1 MRLDEID
8 RQIVAILVRDA
19 RRTYAEVGAE
29 VGLSAPA
36 VKRRV
41 DRLRADDVI
50 QGYAAVVNP
59 AALGWATEAFVHL
72 YYGEKTSPTTIMRS
86 VQTIPEVV
94 AAYSITGDADALLHV
109 RVTGAAH
116 LEVTLE
122 RIRDHGAIRSTRSE
136 MVLSRLV
143 SHPVGWSALD
153 PD

>member
-1 MRLDEID
+1 M
-8 RQIVAILVRDA
+8 
-19 RRTYAEVGAE
+19 

-59 AALGWATEAFVHL
+59 AALGWHTEAFVHL
-72 YYGEKTSPTTIMRS
+72 YFGEKTSPSTIMRS
-86 VQTIPEVV
+86 VQAIPEVV

-109 RVTGAAH
+109 RVTGTAH
-116 LEVTLE
+116 LEATLE
-122 RIRDHGAIRSTRSE
+122 RIRDHGSVRSTRSE

-143 SHPVGWSALD
+143 SHPVGWSSLD
-153 PD
+153 AG

>member
-8 RQIVAILVRDA
+8 RRIIAILVRDA

-41 DRLRADDVI
+41 DRLRAHDVI

-59 AALGWATEAFVHL
+59 VALGWTTEAFVHL
-72 YYGEKTSPTTIMRS
+72 FYGEKTSPQAIMDS
-86 VQTIPEVV
+86 VSAIPEVL

-109 RVTGAAH
+109 QVQDTHH
-116 LEVTLE
+116 LETTLE
-122 RIRDHGAIRSTRSE
+122 RIRSHASIRSTRSE
-136 MVLSRLV
+136 IVLSRLV
-143 SHPVGWSALD
+143 QHPPGA
-153 PD
+153 